1 MHGACKLLRVLPG
14 GFIVIVTL
22 FLKVCGV
29 GNKRVNIV
37 QIGQILETGWTV
49 VLVALTLT
57 VK

>member
-1 MHGACKLLRVLPG
+1 MQAISETWKINLAICGACKLLRVLPG

-37 QIGQILETGWTV
+37 QIGHSF
-49 VLVALTLT
+49 
-57 VK
+57 